1 MIYCGAA
8 PNYCQDVDTSLCTI
22 DEWGIVDCSAAGCE
36 SWSGDNGTIVEEVCW
51 NVYRSIVDSSFW
63 TLMNLFGEYPLF
75 DGHSISGKILGTFT
89 AAFAVAVFALPV
101 GVLASG
107 FEDQIARRR
116 RDRRKI
122 ETRENHAYA
131 VEVNE
136 DIITENENAAIL
148 GDATTFQGW
157 AYNFFHR
164 QESASAMY
172 FSTFVRA
179 LISGCAMAFVVDSVV
194 DANGNLHTIIWWFQL
209 VSGLVFAAEYCLIM
223 YSAGVNPMYRDFN
236 GLIGYA
242 VSPLR
247 IIDVLSTV
255 PFFVGL
261 IITSGNA
268 PTLFL
273 LLKILRF
280 GMCYDAIATFGCIL
294 QENIDVLSVT
304 LFSSALLWILFSSVL
319 YFTERN
325 NPDDDIKK
333 YYSTI
338 PNAMW
343 ITLLNLSGECPLAYY
358 SSLGKVVV
366 GEHDSV

>member
-1 MIYCGAA
+1 
-8 PNYCQDVDTSLCTI
+8 
-22 DEWGIVDCSAAGCE
+22 
-36 SWSGDNGTIVEEVCW
+36 
-51 NVYRSIVDSSFW
+51 
-63 TLMNLFGEYPLF
+63 MNLFGEYPLF

-116 RDRRKI
+116 EERRKN
-122 ETRENHAYA
+122 ETRQDDADTIEA
-131 VEVNE
+131 NE
-136 DIITENENAAIL
+136 DIVTENRSASIL
-148 GDATTFQGW
+148 GDAKTFKGW

-164 QESASAMY
+164 QDSASAMY
-172 FSTFVRA
+172 FSAFVRA
-179 LISGCAMAFVVDSVV
+179 LISGCAIAFVVDSVV
-194 DANGNLHTIIWWFQL
+194 DADGNLHTIIWWFQL

-223 YSAGVNPMYRDFN
+223 YSAGVNPMYGDFD
-236 GLIGYA
+236 GLIRYA

-247 IIDVLSTV
+247 IIDALSIV

-261 IITSGNA
+261 MFTSGNA
-268 PTLFL
+268 PSLFL

-280 GMCYDAIATFGCIL
+280 SMCYDAIATFGYIL

-338 PNAMW
+338 PNSMW